1 MNKNQNWRRVLS
13 LLFVMAMLVGMMVVG
28 SVVASADEPVAMS
41 NDEYL
46 ADVQA
51 KLEAGESVTLTQ
63 DILITDYSLFHAHA
77 WPSNGNGTHGI
88 LDGNGAIFHITKPGV
103 VLDLNG
109 HSIVWDAHSDA
120 YCNKRQVSLFMVTAT
135 GNEGETSDFT
145 VIDSV
150 GTGKVDVYG
159 MPSAMYVVL
168 STAKATINGGTWT
181 NYPCNTCD
189 ATNVFMYP
197 SHGGALY
204 INGGTFEQKVD
215 DPYLLYA
222 VLSSEPTNSNSV
234 GVDYDQTKVVIS
246 GGTFVGTNPA
256 DIKFADT
263 KGKLK
268 EYNACSEES
277 MIINNGDGTYGVK
290 KIVLT
295 VNGAPFSSWEDAAA
309 TITANTG
316 WAPKQVDIV
325 LYSDVNSAKYGFN
338 ANGTV
343 NIDLNGHNWT
353 VHQCGISYNTV
364 ITVTNSSDVEG
375 QVLTAGAD
383 NRLYLGANSV
393 VNLVGNVSFDGT
405 LQMNNG
411 GNDTTG
417 YFRIDGENLIGE
429 KDSLFNCPNGT
440 MRITMKN
447 ECMNIT
453 LIYGVLTLTGEYNT
467 LPGQSIKIDTG
478 ITVAAGATLTIDPA
492 TAITLH
498 QNAVINGE
506 GTVSVGSLE
515 HLLLVLNKTEIKNVD
530 IHTAFACDGAVLEYA
545 DVNYT
550 GAANLLGSGA
560 VVKAGTFDVN
570 VQSLCAEGYATEQ
583 NNDGTWTVVP
593 GVVKIGD
600 VYYASLAAAANAV
613 QNGETVTLIT
623 DLTLKSTVTFGYS
636 APVVATLD
644 LNGFTVTAPDAAI
657 VAFRNGTVLTL
668 TNGTLKGNS
677 TNGTLR
683 ATYRGA
689 LVLGDNLA
697 VYSGAHADAIVLDN
711 GNLSVEVGATIE
723 VDGTIN
729 CLETQGSTVN
739 NINITGGTFIG
750 SIVINAQSTCVITGG
765 KFTVDVNL
773 YCAEGYCAELVD
785 DTWYVVD
792 RHNYESVYTAPTF
805 EADGFTTITCT
816 RCGDE
821 DVVVDE
827 NTKLQAVAEV
837 NGVLY
842 ASLQEAINACK
853 NGETVK
859 VLADLVFGADDV
871 VNAIGGATGFGK
883 YPNPTVL
890 YVGGTAG
897 SPNMPSEVNVVIDL
911 NGHTLTNNA
920 NAYFFMIMDNA
931 KVTFTDSVG
940 NGKMNTNADGPVL
953 WVIGTE
959 TLVTIQ
965 GGCFETI
972 SAEGVIH
979 VTHGGDLVIE
989 GGEFKTTADDAS
1001 LLLMLNTKDRQ
1012 NSANFIT
1019 GAATITVKGGTF
1031 HGFNPKYVG
1040 DDKTGSIKFVNGCAE
1055 GYVPVENEDGSFGV
1069 QKKIFKSYNLLL
1081 GNTIGIYFNLDMD
1094 AINVQTWNKLT
1105 LVVYD
1110 AAGNTVEIPYSE
1122 WKNGKVLFNGLAAK
1136 QMSDEFYA
1144 QVFYNGEALSEK
1156 SPVVS
1161 VKDYA
1166 EIILNSDKYDESAK
1180 NLVKALLN
1188 YGAQAQGS
1196 FGHNT
1201 DDLAN
1206 DILADADKVVAAP
1219 EVSADTVKDTG
1230 YYGASLNA
1238 ETNVQFNF
1246 KFYASAVEGATKVV
1260 VTYGDTTLE
1269 LDLAE
1274 VELATETK
1282 KGQTLVV
1289 VTLDTL
1295 VIADANELLECKFV
1309 DAEGN
1314 VYAEATDSIASYC
1327 ARAIAGLSALEETAY
1342 EKQNFKLEFYY
1353 SIMNYANAVVA
1364 YNNK

>member
-13 LLFVMAMLVGMMVVG
+13 LLFAMAMLVSIMVVG
-28 SVVASADEPVAMS
+28 SVVASAEEVEAVQEEHYVVSLKINGVTTYYTSFDAAWDAMNETGNVQVNFCILEDITVDKQYVLEKEKHINFLMSDPSSKYTLTGTTDEPLFVINKGRMAVKNITIVSKGDTFQMGGGTLSIQAVGGTS
-41 NDEYL
+41 NQRTNVTSLEGTVL
-46 ADVQA
+46 NLTGGTADFT
-51 KLEAGESVTLTQ
+51 GGPIVTALGNEPAVKN
-63 DILITDYSLFHAHA
+63 D
-77 WPSNGNGTHGI
+77 GNGTLSIKEWNTGYGNDSVVSAPNAESVI
-88 LDGNGAIFHITKPGV
+88 VWNGAGALNISYGFIDGEIEAAEGANVNVTGGKFSVDMTDYCDPAYCTVKDADGNY
-103 VLDLNG
+103 VL
-109 HSIVWDAHSDA
+109 AP
-120 YCNKRQVSLFMVTAT
+120 K
-135 GNEGETSDFT
+135 
-145 VIDSV
+145 
-150 GTGKVDVYG
+150 
-159 MPSAMYVVL
+159 
-168 STAKATINGGTWT
+168 
-181 NYPCNTCD
+181 
-189 ATNVFMYP
+189 
-197 SHGGALY
+197 
-204 INGGTFEQKVD
+204 
-215 DPYLLYA
+215 
-222 VLSSEPTNSNSV
+222 
-234 GVDYDQTKVVIS
+234 
-246 GGTFVGTNPA
+246 
-256 DIKFADT
+256 
-263 KGKLK
+263 
-268 EYNACSEES
+268 
-277 MIINNGDGTYGVK
+277 
-290 KIVLT
+290 VLT
-295 VNGAPFSSWEDAAA
+295 VNGVAFPSWEDAAA

-338 ANGTV
+338 PNGTV

-411 GNDTTG
+411 GNNTTG
-417 YFRIDGENLIGE
+417 YFRINGENIIGD
-429 KDSLFNCPNGT
+429 KDSLFNCSDST
-440 MRITMKN
+440 MRITMKD

-467 LPGQSIKIDTG
+467 LPGQSIKINTG

-545 DVNYT
+545 DVTIT

-560 VVKAGTFDVN
+560 VVKAGTFDADVK
-570 VQSLCAEGYATEQ
+570 SLCPAGYCVKAVDNTYVVGAHNLVAGETVAPTFGAEGYTPYSCANCGASE
-583 NNDGTWTVVP
+583 NRD
-593 GVVKIGD
+593 VK
-600 VYYASLAAAANAV
+600 
-613 QNGETVTLIT
+613 
-623 DLTLKSTVTFGYS
+623 
-636 APVVATLD
+636 P
-644 LNGFTVTAPDAAI
+644 
-657 VAFRNGTVLTL
+657 
-668 TNGTLKGNS
+668 
-677 TNGTLR
+677 
-683 ATYRGA
+683 A
-689 LVLGDNLA
+689 LV
-697 VYSGAHADAIVLDN
+697 
-711 GNLSVEVGATIE
+711 
-723 VDGTIN
+723 
-729 CLETQGSTVN
+729 
-739 NINITGGTFIG
+739 
-750 SIVINAQSTCVITGG
+750 
-765 KFTVDVNL
+765 
-773 YCAEGYCAELVD
+773 
-785 DTWYVVD
+785 
-792 RHNYESVYTAPTF
+792 
-805 EADGFTTITCT
+805 
-816 RCGDE
+816 
-821 DVVVDE
+821 
-827 NTKLQAVAEV
+827 AVAEV

-871 VNAIGGATGFGK
+871 VAAVGGATGFGQ
-883 YPNPTVL
+883 YYNPTVL

-959 TLVTIQ
+959 TLVTIE
-965 GGCFETI
+965 GGYYETA
-972 SAEGVIH
+972 SAGGVMH
-979 VTHGGDLVIE
+979 STHGGDLVIN
-989 GGEFKTTADDAS
+989 GGEFKTTADNAS
-1001 LLLMLNTKDRQ
+1001 LLLMLNSKDRN
-1012 NSANFIT
+1012 NSKFFIK
-1019 GAATITVKGGTF
+1019 GVATITVKGGTF
-1031 HGFNPKYVG
+1031 HGFNPQYIG
-1040 DDKTGSIKFVNGCAE
+1040 DDNGATSLEDIKFVNGCAE

-1156 SPVVS
+1156 SPLVS
-1161 VKDYA
+1161 VKAYA
-1166 EIILNSDKYDESAK
+1166 EIVLNSDKYDESAK

-1188 YGAQAQGS
+1188 YGAQAQNS

-1295 VIADANELLECKFV
+1295 VIADANELLNCKFV

-1327 ARAIAGLSALEETAY
+1327 ARAIAGLSALEATAY